1 MLTRKHFPGA
11 LLRLTTAI
19 ALAVCLLTAVVGCA
33 PARQGSATAEPA
45 SFCPP
50 DAVKIGG
57 LDDPSNVFCR
67 RPPEFNTVTVTA
79 TAYVAG
85 RGKRKRPAR
94 GAWGDVLDPKAKTVA
109 VSSDLMEMGLTRGA
123 KLRINGME
131 GEFTVL
137 DTMHPRKEKT
147 IDIFFGQDRKAAL
160 QWGRRTLTISW
171 E

>member
-1 MLTRKHFPGA
+1 MLTMKQRSSAPF
-11 LLRLTTAI
+11 RLVQ
-19 ALAVCLLTAVVGCA
+19 ALALAACLLAAAFGCA
-33 PARQGSATAEPA
+33 PARQGSAVVQPPPSRPA
-45 SFCPP
+45 

-57 LDDPSNVFCR
+57 LDDPASMFCR
-67 RPPEFNTVTVTA
+67 RAPESNTVTVTA

-94 GAWGDVLDPKAKTVA
+94 GAWGDVLDPKEKTVA
-109 VSSDLMEMGLTRGA
+109 VSSDLLEMGLTRGA
-123 KLRINGME
+123 RLRIEGME

-137 DTMHPRKEKT
+137 DTTHPRLEKT
-147 IDIFFGQDRKAAL
+147 IDIFFGQDRRAAL